1 MGKIINILNA
11 KVWLKRKII
20 EAGIS
25 IIGDRIAKIGKEST
39 LLKAERVFDAGG
51 RLVLPGFVDVHAH
64 LRDFELSYKEDF
76 LSGTAAAVAGGF
88 TLVLDMPNNKPP
100 TTTPDVIKARAEKAK
115 KNIYCDV
122 GFYATPKSPE
132 NVRELVN
139 SGCIAIKVFMAKSLD
154 GEKYSTEKEIYDLI
168 KETSSL
174 GITLSI
180 HAEDPKMI
188 KRFKDAPSAHS
199 HAKAHPIKAEENA
212 ISIAIEAAK
221 KAHGRL
227 NICHV
232 STLGGLIRIKRAKRN
247 GVDVTCEATPH
258 HSTLTNKVFEK
269 FGNIAIV
276 EPPLRSKIH
285 TEAILKG
292 ILDGDVDILAT
303 DHAPHTLEEKEKA
316 YPGFPGLEIALPVFF
331 TFVRDGLLPLD
342 RVIDAFTIK
351 PAERFSLTHVGEID
365 VGRTANLTIIDLKSE
380 RKIDQNN
387 FFSKAK
393 FSPFNGMVTKAKVYA
408 TFIRG
413 KEVFLNGEIVAPAG
427 VGKVIHG
434 KIHSFKN
441 HNSSNE
447 NC

>member
-1 MGKIINILNA
+1 MEKIINIVNA
-11 KVWLKRKII
+11 KIWLKREIV

-25 IIGDRIAKIGKEST
+25 ILGDKIAKIGKESA

-51 RLVLPGFVDVHAH
+51 RLVLPGFIDVHTH

-100 TTTPDVIKARAEKAK
+100 TTTPDVIKARIEKAQ

-122 GFYATPKSPE
+122 GFYATPKSPKH
-132 NVRELVN
+132 VKELVS
-139 SGCIAIKVFMAKSLD
+139 SGCIAIKIFMANSLD

-180 HAEDPKMI
+180 HAEDPRMI
-188 KRFKDAPSAHS
+188 KRFSNVPSAYL

-212 ISIAIEAAK
+212 ISIAVEAAK
-221 KAHGRL
+221 KAHGKL
-227 NICHV
+227 NICHI
-232 STLGGLIRIKRAKRN
+232 STLEGLIRIKRAKRD
-247 GVDVTCEATPH
+247 GVNVTCEATPH

-269 FGNIAIV
+269 FGKIAIV
-276 EPPLRSKIH
+276 EPPLRSKRH

-292 ILDGDVDILAT
+292 ISDGDVDILAT

-316 YPGFPGLEIALPVFF
+316 YPGFPNLEIALPIFF
-331 TFVRDGLLPLD
+331 TLVRDGLLPLD

-351 PAERFSLTHVGEID
+351 PAERFSLIHAGEID
-365 VGRTANLTIIDLKSE
+365 IGKIANLTIIDLKSE

-393 FSPFNGMVTKAKVYA
+393 FSPFNGMVAKAGVYA

-413 KEVFLNGEIVAPAG
+413 KEVFLNGEIVSFAG

-434 KIHSFKN
+434 KIHS
-441 HNSSNE
+441 
-447 NC
+447 